1 MPMRADR
8 LLLIALAA
16 FALALWLGT
25 PQLITPYPAQAAW
38 HESAA
43 FFPRLGLA
51 LMVLGATAETLVR
64 RRGPVQT
71 GHEELDSSEM
81 QPRKA
86 AGVLALFSAYA
97 LAIPVIGFAVSSFC
111 FLLLAGRWVG
121 LGWRPSLLLA
131 TPMAAGLWWVFV
143 SLLKVSFG
151 HGWLI

>member
-1 MPMRADR
+1 MRADR

-16 FALALWLGT
+16 CALGLWLGT
-25 PQLITPYPAQAAW
+25 PVLITPYPAQAVW
-38 HESAA
+38 YESAA
-43 FFPRLGLA
+43 FFPRLGLG
-51 LMVLGATAETLVR
+51 LMVLGALAETLVR

-86 AGVLALFSAYA
+86 LAVLALFVAYA
-97 LAIPVIGFAVSSFC
+97 LAIPVAGFGVSSFA
-111 FLLLAGRWVG
+111 FLLLTARAVG
-121 LGWRPSLLLA
+121 LGWRTGLLLA
-131 TPMAAGLWWVFV
+131 TPMAIALWWVFV